1 MLPSGLGRRVRASH
15 KGDFEGRSCKARSM
29 GTDDQKRTGLRRW
42 LWRGL
47 VASLSLLLVLEL
59 LVIINLNR
67 ISTEQFTR
75 IQKLLEPHQ
84 PQINSDTLYRLRRE
98 ALSRAALYDELIKK
112 NMLLDGM
119 VVNRNAEGEAE
130 GICDSLLF
138 SSLRFYAL
146 KRLGFEDS
154 ARAAWNGVL
163 GSRSGAQWQR
173 HPRCGKSLSRDML
186 MGVLVALRADP
197 EHGTSVFRS
206 MLSEIDRQKGFIG
219 DGPFYVSW
227 LSPGVAGLV
236 RMEAERRQV
245 AFEEWPW
252 ILKQSFSS
260 IEYDSIFLK
269 EGYQSHLT
277 GLGLWLELDHK
288 QKMEWFNP
296 RSLLGLIGRLT
307 GEGGEFDTSFDD
319 RRRQWIAGRL
329 SSLSGANLFF
339 DWLEHK
345 VNGIDDINS
354 EIKLLSELLS
364 MPQFPAVRL
373 PMDCDRA
380 ADYVWQRR
388 DKEAIP
394 VAQHCGRT
402 YAGVDFLWMA
412 AILGAGETHLTP
424 EDPLQNPSIN
434 LSH

>member
-1 MLPSGLGRRVRASH
+1 
-15 KGDFEGRSCKARSM
+15 M
-29 GTDDQKRTGLRRW
+29 GNQDQKTSVFRRW

-47 VASLSLLLVLEL
+47 AITLTSLLILEL

-67 ISTEQFTR
+67 ISTEQFAR

-112 NMLLDGM
+112 NMILDGM
-119 VVNRNAEGEAE
+119 VVNRNAEGEPE

-138 SSLRFYAL
+138 SSLRFFAL
-146 KRLGFEDS
+146 KRLGFEES
-154 ARAAWNGVL
+154 AQEAWNGVL

-186 MGVLVALRADP
+186 MGVLVALQANP
-197 EHGTSVFRS
+197 ENGTSVFRS
-206 MLSEIDRQKGFIG
+206 MLTEIDRQKGFIG

-236 RMEAERRQV
+236 RMEAERRNV
-245 AFEEWPW
+245 AYDEWPW

-260 IEYDSIFLK
+260 IEYDGLFLK
-269 EGYQSHLT
+269 EGYQSHLA
-277 GLGLWLELDHK
+277 GLGLWLELEHK
-288 QKMEWFNP
+288 RNIEWFNP
-296 RSLLGLIGRLT
+296 RSLLGLIGRLA
-307 GEGGEFDTSFDD
+307 GEKGEFDTSFDE
-319 RRRQWIAGRL
+319 RRRQWIAGKL

-339 DWLEHK
+339 DWLEYK
-345 VNGIDDINS
+345 VNGIYEVNA

-373 PMDCDRA
+373 PRDCDRA
-380 ADYVWQRR
+380 ADYIWQRR

-394 VAQHCGRT
+394 VARECGRT

-412 AILGAGETHLTP
+412 AILGAGETQLTP
-424 EDPLQNPSIN
+424 EDPLQNESIN

>member
-1 MLPSGLGRRVRASH
+1 
-15 KGDFEGRSCKARSM
+15 M
-29 GTDDQKRTGLRRW
+29 GNQDQTTSVFRRW
-42 LWRGL
+42 IWRGL
-47 VASLSLLLVLEL
+47 AITLTSLLILEL

-67 ISTEQFTR
+67 ISTEQFAR

-119 VVNRNAEGEAE
+119 VVNRNAEGEPE

-138 SSLRFYAL
+138 SSLRFFAL
-146 KRLGFEDS
+146 KRLGFEES
-154 ARAAWNGVL
+154 AQAAWNGVL

-186 MGVLVALRADP
+186 MGVLVALQANP
-197 EHGTSVFRS
+197 ENGTSVFRS

-236 RMEAERRQV
+236 RMEAERRHI
-245 AFEEWPW
+245 AYDEWPW

-260 IEYDSIFLK
+260 IEYDGLFLK
-269 EGYQSHLT
+269 EGYQSHLA
-277 GLGLWLELDHK
+277 GLGLWLELEHK
-288 QKMEWFNP
+288 QGMEWFNP
-296 RSLLGLIGRLT
+296 RSLLGLIGRLS
-307 GEGGEFDTSFDD
+307 GEKGEFDTSFDE
-319 RRRQWIAGRL
+319 RRRQWIAGKL

-339 DWLEHK
+339 DWLEYK
-345 VNGIDDINS
+345 VNGLYDVNS

-373 PMDCDRA
+373 PRDCDRA
-380 ADYVWQRR
+380 ADYIWQRR

-394 VAQHCGRT
+394 VARHCGRT

-412 AILGAGETHLTP
+412 AILGAGETQLTP
-424 EDPLQNPSIN
+424 EDPLQNESIN

>member
-1 MLPSGLGRRVRASH
+1 LGLGLACPNPYQ
-15 KGDFEGRSCKARSM
+15 GDLNGRTSEAGAM
-29 GTDDQKRTGLRRW
+29 GTQDPSKMVFHRW

-47 VASLSLLLVLEL
+47 VASLALLLFLEL

-67 ISTEQFTR
+67 ISTEQFAK
-75 IQKLLEPHQ
+75 IQNLLEPHK
-84 PQINSDTLYRLRRE
+84 PQINSDTLFRLRRE

-119 VVNRNAEGEAE
+119 VVNLNAEGEPE

-154 ARAAWNGVL
+154 ARSAWSGVL

-197 EHGTSVFRS
+197 EHGSSVFRS

-236 RMEAERRQV
+236 RMEAERRHV

-260 IEYDSIFLK
+260 IEYDGLFLK
-269 EGYQSHLT
+269 EGYQSHLA
-277 GLGLWLELDHK
+277 GLGLWLELEHK
-288 QKMEWFNP
+288 QNMEWFNP

-307 GEGGEFDTSFDD
+307 GERGAFDTSFDD

-345 VNGIDDINS
+345 VNGIADINS

-380 ADYVWQRR
+380 ADYIWQRR

>member
-1 MLPSGLGRRVRASH
+1 
-15 KGDFEGRSCKARSM
+15 M
-29 GTDDQKRTGLRRW
+29 GNQDQKTSVFRQW

-47 VASLSLLLVLEL
+47 AITLTSLLILEL

-67 ISTEQFTR
+67 ISTEQFAR

-112 NMLLDGM
+112 NMILDGM
-119 VVNRNAEGEAE
+119 VVNRNAEGEPE

-138 SSLRFYAL
+138 SSLRFFAL
-146 KRLGFEDS
+146 KRLGFEES
-154 ARAAWNGVL
+154 AQKAWNGVL

-186 MGVLVALRADP
+186 MGVLVALQANP
-197 EHGTSVFRS
+197 ENGTSVFRS
-206 MLSEIDRQKGFIG
+206 MLTEIDRQKGFIG

-236 RMEAERRQV
+236 RMEAERRNV
-245 AFEEWPW
+245 AYDEWPW

-260 IEYDSIFLK
+260 IEYDGLFLK
-269 EGYQSHLT
+269 EGYQSHLA
-277 GLGLWLELDHK
+277 GLGLWLELEHK
-288 QKMEWFNP
+288 RNIEWFNP
-296 RSLLGLIGRLT
+296 RSLLGLIGRLA
-307 GEGGEFDTSFDD
+307 GEKGEFDTSFDE
-319 RRRQWIAGRL
+319 RRRQWIAGKL

-339 DWLEHK
+339 DWLEYK
-345 VNGIDDINS
+345 VNGIYDVNA

-373 PMDCDRA
+373 PRDCDRA
-380 ADYVWQRR
+380 ADYIWQRR

-394 VAQHCGRT
+394 FARECGRT

-412 AILGAGETHLTP
+412 AILGAGETQLTP
-424 EDPLQNPSIN
+424 EDPLQNESIN